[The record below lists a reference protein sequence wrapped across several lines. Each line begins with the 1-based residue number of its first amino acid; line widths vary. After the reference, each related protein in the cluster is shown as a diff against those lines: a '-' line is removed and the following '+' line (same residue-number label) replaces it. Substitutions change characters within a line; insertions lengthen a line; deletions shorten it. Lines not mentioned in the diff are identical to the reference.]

1 MWTNY
6 IKIKWCPS
14 FLDIL
19 DFCEKKKRSNQI
31 RFEFQIVRHE
41 NDNNKLPQAANCQP
55 FSFIGHVDAGILEF
69 HCTMHAVCELMDFNL
84 KVFHVEHW
92 CAQAVA
98 LPTTICMIFHS
109 PDLLPSNS
117 DFQPQCRNLSCVLYS
132 SLLTSHL
139 AGPVSGLE
147 ALMLPDVATESISC
161 LTFGWLSPACSQV
174 TWASSEI
181 QCSESLRTSRRDHSP
196 LGHGSPCWPPH
207 RQRFVDGR
215 WCSHQWNRQ
224 QVQCT
229 TGTRWQ
235 PRKEHGMLHMILTAS
250 G

>member
-1 MWTNY
+1 MLN
-6 IKIKWCPS
+6 IDV
-14 FLDIL
+14 L
-19 DFCEKKKRSNQI
+19 
-31 RFEFQIVRHE
+31 
-41 NDNNKLPQAANCQP
+41 KLWRCQLQSVWFFAP
-55 FSFIGHVDAGILEF
+55 RTCF
-69 HCTMHAVCELMDFNL
+69 
-84 KVFHVEHW
+84 
-92 CAQAVA
+92 
-98 LPTTICMIFHS
+98 LPTRTSSRNVAIC
-109 PDLLPSNS
+109 PV
-117 DFQPQCRNLSCVLYS
+117 SCTPHS

-147 ALMLPDVATESISC
+147 ALMLPDVATESISG
-161 LTFGWLSPACSQV
+161 LTFGWLSPACSQL

>member
-6 IKIKWCPS
+6 KKIKWCPS

-19 DFCEKKKRSNQI
+19 DFCVKK
-31 RFEFQIVRHE
+31 
-41 NDNNKLPQAANCQP
+41 NDPIKSDLNFKSSDMRMITINCHKLQTANLFLLSGTWMLESWNSTVQCTLC
-55 FSFIGHVDAGILEF
+55 ANLWIL
-69 HCTMHAVCELMDFNL
+69 TW

-98 LPTTICMIFHS
+98 LPTAICVIFCS

-147 ALMLPDVATESISC
+147 ALMLPDVATESISG